1 MNLLNKDPEETIDE
15 FKRRLYVLKL
25 RNNLFT
31 WDEVAQAV
39 NDVVL
44 PSETRKR
51 DAYSREAHKLQ
62 AEGLLDMEDYMISE
76 SEETPALDL
85 ITELRKERYKLSEER
100 IQNNAYVRK
109 LAREDTLKEIA
120 ENFAKE
126 MSSKKILDIYDTP
139 LYSLGIK
146 EGILCLSDWHY
157 GIVINNYFNRYD
169 PQICI
174 NRVKELTKR
183 VIDIG
188 KLHNIKT
195 LHIVNLSD
203 LICGRIHLTLRLES
217 REDII
222 SQTMNVSEILA
233 EMLTTLSRY
242 FTITYRDCLDNHS
255 RLEPNKKD
263 SLELETMVRII
274 PWYLKS
280 RLKDNRNIDIVD
292 NEYADDIIAFETL
305 GHHVVAVHGHKDK
318 LDKVIDNMTHMT
330 RQRNELILT
339 GHFHHFSADENHEC
353 LRLSNGSLMGVDQYA
368 NDLRLTSKPS
378 QNMII
383 VSEDDVAEA
392 IYKIKLD
399 IQG

>member
-1 MNLLNKDPEETIDE
+1 MNLLNKTPEETISE
-15 FKRRLYVLKL
+15 FKKRLYVLKL
-25 RNNLFT
+25 RDNLFT
-31 WDEVAQAV
+31 WDDIVEAV
-39 NDVVL
+39 NDVVS
-44 PSETRKR
+44 PAERRKR
-51 DAYSREAHKLQ
+51 DAYSREAHKLMK
-62 AEGLLDMEDYMISE
+62 EGLLDMDDYSVSE
-76 SEETPALDL
+76 SEETSTIDL

-126 MSSKKILDIYDTP
+126 MSSKKILDIYDVP
-139 LYSLGIK
+139 LYSFGSK

-157 GIVINNYFNRYD
+157 GIIVNNYFNKYN
-169 PQICI
+169 PEICV

-188 KLHNIKT
+188 RLNHIKT
-195 LHIVNLSD
+195 LHVVNLSD

-233 EMLTTLSRY
+233 EMLTTLSKY

-280 RLKDNRNIDIVD
+280 RLKDNKNIDIID

-305 GHHVVAVHGHKDK
+305 GHSVVAVHGHKDK

-353 LRLSNGSLMGVDQYA
+353 LRLSNGSLMGVDTYA

-399 IQG
+399 IQE